1 LFLVGVAAWL
11 VGGLGELPHLVAAN
25 HMTAANLSFLS
36 LSAWLLSELDRRAGL
51 RRAANAA
58 LLLLPVMYAFFT
70 AALASGSHPFGAGGW
85 LAWPLS
91 FAAFYVIAHRHEGA
105 PRSEL
110 SVALHAFSAW
120 LACLILGWEAGWV
133 VQLAMGTASAEWM
146 NAARVVPPAIV
157 LSLLPRLASRVPWP
171 FGVHRDTYLSI
182 VGSGLALGLAAWSL
196 ISNFLLDGNAAP
208 LPYVPLLNPLDLA
221 QALVLLLLLRHWL
234 TLRAESFFGLR
245 IEAWMPPALLA
256 ALKFVW
262 LNGVLLRS
270 LHHWMGVALSFDALA
285 ASNVVE
291 TCVSIFWSVLAL
303 TVMLLASR
311 QGNRP
316 SWLAGGVADRRDHQ
330 VVFRRSLE
338 RGVHRTHRVV
348 PGRGPGDVGGGL
360 LLAAA
365 AAPAAAARGVLSRAR
380 PGGFGDFLL
389 GTALCRGSTLAAGFR
404 VWHAH
409 PGNGGRG
416 GVSRATARRC
426 V

>member
-1 LFLVGVAAWL
+1 VGTLLILAAGCLLIKEAQFPQGRGLLPLSVYPSVVLVSVACLYSVWNLDRSGARLRGYELPYAHLLFLVGVAAWL

-25 HMTAANLSFLS
+25 HLTAANLSFLS
-36 LSAWLLSELDRRAGL
+36 LSAWL
-51 RRAANAA
+51 
-58 LLLLPVMYAFFT
+58 
-70 AALASGSHPFGAGGW
+70 HPFGAGGW

-133 VQLAMGTASAEWM
+133 AQLAMGGASAEWM

-157 LSLLPRLASRVPWP
+157 LSLLPRLAARVPWP

-316 SWLAGGVADRRDHQ
+316 SWLAGAALLIVVIIKLFFVDLSSVGSIERIVSFLGVGLAMLVVGYFSPLPPRLRR
-330 VVFRRSLE
+330 RLE
-338 RGVHRTHRVV
+338 E
-348 PGRGPGDVGGGL
+348 
-360 LLAAA
+360 
-365 AAPAAAARGVLSRAR
+365 S
-380 PGGFGDFLL
+380 
-389 GTALCRGSTLAAGFR
+389 
-404 VWHAH
+404 
-409 PGNGGRG
+409 
-416 GVSRATARRC
+416 
-426 V
+426 